1 MRHPELFRRTAEY
14 LVGREEDNFASARGL
29 LDFNQQCLGNT
40 AWAFAR
46 QAQLAEG
53 VGKRHKSSQ
62 FKIFNSAGRLAVKNA
77 AAADLGVGLL
87 QKLFHDIVETDL
99 HVHNNLSDLKPQVRV
114 EYTRR
119 VYSCSL

>member
-1 MRHPELFRRTAEY
+1 M
-14 LVGREEDNFASARGL
+14 

-46 QAQLAEG
+46 QAQLAEE
-53 VGKRHKSSQ
+53 VGKRHKSSSSM
-62 FKIFNSAGRLAVKNA
+62 IFNAGGRLAVKNA
-77 AAADLGVGLL
+77 AATDLGVGLL
-87 QKLFHDIVETDL
+87 EKLFHDIVETDL
-99 HVHNNLSDLKPQVRV
+99 RVHNNLSDLKPQVRV